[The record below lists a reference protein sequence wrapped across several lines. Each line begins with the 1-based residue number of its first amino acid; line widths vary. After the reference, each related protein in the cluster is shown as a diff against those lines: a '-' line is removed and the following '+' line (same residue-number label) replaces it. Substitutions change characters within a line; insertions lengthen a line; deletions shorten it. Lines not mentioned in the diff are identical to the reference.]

1 MLVMKKKKFKPGAA
15 ARARY
20 EERKA
25 SPLDLPDSLHDEER
39 MQPEEVTINLPDVS
53 DIPGQ
58 EHIRPMPLGELADT
72 TASSDDEEGTRIFG
86 DDRKRTGDPSTD

>member
-1 MLVMKKKKFKPGAA
+1 MKKRKFKPGAA

-25 SPLDLPDSLHDEER
+25 APFDLPDSEQDEQR

-58 EHIRPMPLGELADT
+58 ENIRPMPLGELADT
-72 TASSDDEEGTRIFG
+72 TASSDDEEGVRVFG
-86 DDRKRTGDPSTD
+86 DERKRGGDPSQD

>member
-1 MLVMKKKKFKPGAA
+1 MKRRKLKPGAA

-25 SPLDLPDSLHDEER
+25 APWDLPDSLHDEER
-39 MQPEEVTINLPDVS
+39 MQPEEVTINLPDVA

-58 EHIRPMPLGELADT
+58 EHIRNIPSGEIPDI
-72 TASSDDEEGTRIFG
+72 TASSDDEEGIRVFG
-86 DDRKRTGDPSTD
+86 DKRDRNHDPSRE